1 MLARIG
7 IPPTA
12 VTLTAVPLSVLAA
25 LLFASGQFF
34 WAGLLVICIGLC
46 DTLDGELSRRT
57 GKVSQTGALL
67 DSTVDRFSEGVV
79 WAGVGW
85 YYGLRNHWGILA
97 VFSALIFSY
106 LVSYVRARAEGI
118 SKQCQVGLFER
129 PVRVMIMVVG
139 ALVLREK
146 LFVWAIVAI
155 ALGSFVT
162 FIHRVLFVL
171 KQRS

>member
-1 MLARIG
+1 MLARLG

-12 VTLTAVPLSVLAA
+12 VTLTAIPLSVLAA
-25 LLFASGQFF
+25 WLFASGQFF

-79 WAGVGW
+79 WAGIGW
-85 YYGLRNHWGILA
+85 YYGLKNHWGTLA
-97 VFSALIFSY
+97 VFGALIFSY

-118 SKQCQVGLFER
+118 GKQCQVGLFER
-129 PVRVMIMVVG
+129 PIRVMIMVFG
-139 ALVLREK
+139 ALILKEK
-146 LFVWAIVAI
+146 LFVWAIVVI
-155 ALGSFVT
+155 ALGSLVT
-162 FIHRVLFVL
+162 FIHRVFFVL